1 MLQGQVNTIAS
12 QARRACRSAVRV
24 AIRIN
29 PFKKLKFQICD
40 LLVPRGTQSPV
51 KPLRLKGP
59 GFPAPKSLPY
69 STLFYLTLLLS
80 PGASPFGRACYAAS
94 DL

>member
-29 PFKKLKFQICD
+29 PFKSQVSNLRFARVTRDTIAREAPPLK
-40 LLVPRGTQSPV
+40 R
-51 KPLRLKGP
+51 P
-59 GFPAPKSLPY
+59 GFPRPEI
-69 STLFYLTLLLS
+69 STLLYFILPDSTFE